1 MPCPFPGMDPFLE
14 QDDVWQDFHGRFLAA
29 AAEAIG
35 PQVQPDFIVKLQ
47 THLYVRELPEEPRR
61 FVGRADLAVASGGH
75 PLRDAGPG
83 VGLAEAPAT
92 VRLPALDVV
101 REHYIEIRDRRSRD
115 LVCVIELLSPS
126 NKRPGPDREQY
137 LAKRRQVLGG
147 PAHLVE
153 IDLLRGGVPMPA
165 EGRPP
170 CDYSVMVSRSDLR
183 PEAGF
188 WSIGLRDPLPAVPIP
203 LRPPH
208 GDARLDLRATLDRVY
223 DAAGYAYDLHAS
235 SPSVPLAPADL
246 DWARALLPPG

>member
-1 MPCPFPGMDPFLE
+1 M
-14 QDDVWQDFHGRFLAA
+14 
-29 AAEAIG
+29 
-35 PQVQPDFIVKLQ
+35 
-47 THLYVRELPEEPRR
+47 PEEPRH
-61 FVGRADLAVASGGH
+61 FIGRADLAVAAGG
-75 PLRDAGPG
+75 PPARDAGAG
-83 VGLAEAPAT
+83 VELVDAPAT

-101 REHYIEIRDRRSRD
+101 RELFIEIRDRRSRD
-115 LVCVIELLSPS
+115 LVCVLELLSPL

-165 EGRPP
+165 EGRPA
-170 CDYSVMVSRSDLR
+170 CAYSVMVGRADRR

-188 WSIGLRDPLPAVPIP
+188 CSIGLRDPLPVVPIP

-223 DAAGYAYDLHAS
+223 DAAGYVFYLHAA
-235 SPSVPLAPADL
+235 SPSVPLSPADL
-246 DWARALLPPG
+246 EWARALLPTA